1 MRLTNRHDVAHAF
14 FYQTDDSNYTFG
26 GTCSFDENI
35 FFSYRTCIGEIT
47 EDINGQRVLLI
58 SDNHFSNTTNKHL
71 SALASASPFYKNYY
85 FPQYRGN
92 RVFFTNEILE
102 IIKINLQPSNFKRKE
117 NREAFTHNFKM
128 LKNMLLIKKF
138 QDYKKEIIQL
148 LKDNVKTYQLITNDT
163 KFKEYKKQEALKQQE
178 KQKKL
183 KEELKDFIQ
192 NYSYLDLV
200 KWFNTSYFFNDY
212 SIEAYNQEKKLKPK
226 AEKLFNPKKDL
237 SFIWVEGEK
246 IKTSQYIT
254 VDSKEVTALLKLY
267 LKAKLKRGMK
277 ISYYTILEIKSTYIK
292 IGCHKIPIENIN
304 ALIAYLGLRQEEE
317 QAA

>member
-1 MRLTNRHDVAHAF
+1 MRLTNKHDVAHNF
-14 FYQTDDSNYTFG
+14 FYQTSNKKYTFG
-26 GTCSFDENI
+26 GTCSFDEYR
-35 FFSYRTCIGEIT
+35 FFSYDTCIGEIT

-58 SDNHFSNTTNKHL
+58 SDNNFSHTTSKHL
-71 SALASASPFYKNYY
+71 SALASANPLYKSYFFHQYMSNQVFY
-85 FPQYRGN
+85 
-92 RVFFTNEILE
+92 TNEILK
-102 IIKINLQPSNFKRKE
+102 IIKNNLKPTKFTRKE
-117 NREAFTHNFKM
+117 NREAFIHNFKM

-138 QDYKKEIIQL
+138 QGYKEEIIQL

-163 KFKEYKKQEALKQQE
+163 KFKEYKKQESIKQKE
-178 KQKKL
+178 AQKKL

-254 VDSKEVTALLKLY
+254 VDLKEVTALLKLY